1 MNKKTI
7 LVVVIL
13 ALLFHTYQ
21 ITHRNINVVP
31 LPTPIVEPII
41 IEPDEQ
47 TVIDSIK
54 KEDLH
59 KYVSTLSS
67 AEFYGRGTGSDG
79 NTKAALYIKKYLDSL
94 NIPYKEQFFT
104 ARGYKTSNIIGY
116 IQGSNS
122 KSNKCIVIGAHYDHL
137 GGDNKNYYPGA
148 DDNASGVAGVMS
160 IASALQKYKNKLNHT
175 VLVQFYSAEEIGLLG
190 SKYYVNNPLFPL
202 DQPEIENHIAMINLD
217 MIGYLNKD
225 YAINYNTT
233 TYRQD
238 KKCIIFD
245 YSNSVALKDI
255 VKNLTSKYSF
265 ADNIAGYR
273 PGGSDH
279 APFYNEGIPVVFLHT
294 GLHQHYHKA
303 TDTPDRLNYDGMT
316 KVSRLALEIILSIDK
331 QSQ

>member
-1 MNKKTI
+1 MNKKI
-7 LVVVIL
+7 VLSFVIL

-21 ITHRNINVVP
+21 ITNRNVSVVP
-31 LPTPIVEPII
+31 PPIPVVKPVII
-41 IEPDEQ
+41 KPDEK
-47 TVIDSIK
+47 TVVDSIN

-67 AEFYGRGTGSDG
+67 SEFYGRGTGSDG
-79 NTKAALYIKKYLDSL
+79 NTKTALYIKKYLDSL
-94 NIPYKEQFFT
+94 NIPYKEQYFT
-104 ARGYKTSNIIGY
+104 ARGHKTSNIIGY
-116 IQGSNS
+116 IQSNS

-137 GGDNKNYYPGA
+137 GGNSKNYYPGA

-160 IASALQKYKNKLNHT
+160 IASALQKYKDQLNHT
-175 VLVQFYSAEEIGLLG
+175 ILVQFYSAEEIGLLG

-217 MIGYLNKD
+217 MIGYLKKD
-225 YAINYNTT
+225 YATNYNTT
-233 TYRQD
+233 IYRQD
-238 KKCIIFD
+238 KEWIVFN
-245 YSNSVALKDI
+245 YTNSVSLKDI
-255 VKNLTSKYSF
+255 VHNLTSKYSF

-279 APFYNEGIPVVFLHT
+279 APFYNKGIPVVFLHT
-294 GLHQHYHKA
+294 GLHQHYHKV

-316 KVSRLALEIILSIDK
+316 KVSKLALEIILSIDK